1 MYYFFGSI
9 FGTIFM
15 IFIGVIILVGII
27 KLFRISVSQE
37 DVEGCFS
44 IIGFIALAITF
55 MVFIFNKCSAAGL

>member
-1 MYYFFGSI
+1 MDNFLGSI

-44 IIGFIALAITF
+44 IIGFIALSITF

>member
-1 MYYFFGSI
+1 MDNFLESI

>member
-1 MYYFFGSI
+1 
-9 FGTIFM
+9 M

>member
-1 MYYFFGSI
+1 MDNFLGSI

-55 MVFIFNKCSAAGL
+55 MVFIFNKCSSAGL

>member
-1 MYYFFGSI
+1 MDNFLGSI

>member
-1 MYYFFGSI
+1 
-9 FGTIFM
+9 M

-44 IIGFIALAITF
+44 IIGFIALSITF